1 MDDEDVGKDEEDPN
15 YFPIKLAYNKV
26 HHYLPIVPENIFIY
40 LEAYNNATYFT
51 RQARESLKS
60 FRNTLPIESN
70 YYKLVDCAYT
80 AAINTTTVLSGCNII
95 SGTTGTAGATS
106 AAEVFNFPSVES
118 ASSKKK
124 RKTAVAP
131 AAPLPTLSSA
141 PGSSTQFQVQP
152 VEQEEPLE
160 QEEEHEDIQF
170 RLPDKDD
177 SPAITIPHKG
187 ELKHG
192 PHQCFCGKG
201 DLQTEGDMQ
210 KHLEDKHVSK
220 GKGTNPKTKKRND
233 LWACS
238 VCNKVCND
246 KRAVWKHY
254 RTMHCNVFIH
264 YCPVPGCSTGN
275 DQKDSIVAHI
285 IKEHKNEEEWVDKAY
300 RQQWL
305 TCPTCLKFFMSV
317 KGRNA
322 HVPQCG
328 KPKMRINCP
337 YEFCHKTYKAEER
350 LDQHIDTAHKGQA
363 HKCLCP
369 YCGNPFGSKQSL
381 DNHIKNEHN

>member
-40 LEAYNNATYFT
+40 LEAYNNATYYT
-51 RQARESLKS
+51 RQAREALKS

-118 ASSKKK
+118 GSSKKK

-141 PGSSTQFQVQP
+141 PGSSTQCQVQP
-152 VEQEEPLE
+152 AEQEEPLE

-201 DLQTEGDMQ
+201 DLQTEADMQ